1 MIIKLEYAQ
10 DVVEVKRVSARV
22 MSVKL
27 EIEADVECCQW
38 FSPQDGCEM
47 EGKET
52 FWSKLDEVAE
62 IIPTVERE
70 W

>member
-47 EGKET
+47 EGKEI
-52 FWSKLDEVAE
+52 FWK
-62 IIPTVERE
+62 
-70 W
+70 